1 MKKVWLAGLVIAGL
15 VGCSS
20 KDKLD
25 TELEDAQLMGR
36 ETVGK
41 RDDNYVVQEKKNLI
55 HHLQEVQ
62 TDVYTMEEN
71 IYGNRDLGNKGKYGV
86 LRDCKIEAAP
96 QAGGKVDIVPKN
108 ILTEEENKLSRQT
121 GVDESGTLVTLRE
134 EDLSQRLKRFE
145 GYKTA
150 YEKQEEWFDSEIQAC
165 RQSQRE

>member
-1 MKKVWLAGLVIAGL
+1 MKKVLLAGLMIAGL
-15 VGCSS
+15 MGCSS

-41 RDDNYVVQEKKNLI
+41 RDDNYVIQEKKNLVQ
-55 HHLQEVQ
+55 HLQEVQ

-86 LRDCKIEAAP
+86 LRDCKIEASP
-96 QAGGKVDIVPKN
+96 QAGSKVDMVPKN
-108 ILTEEENKLSRQT
+108 ILTEEEGQLARQT
-121 GVDESGTLVTLRE
+121 GVDESGTLITLRE
-134 EDLSQRLKRFE
+134 EDLNKRLKRFE
-145 GYKTA
+145 GYKSA
-150 YEKQEEWFDSEIQAC
+150 YEKQEEWFDNEIQAC